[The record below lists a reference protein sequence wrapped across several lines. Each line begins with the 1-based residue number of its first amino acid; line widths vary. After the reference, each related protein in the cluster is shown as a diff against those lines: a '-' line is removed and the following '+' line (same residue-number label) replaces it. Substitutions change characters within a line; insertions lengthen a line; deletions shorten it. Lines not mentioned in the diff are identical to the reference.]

1 MSYNYKTNIFNL
13 YNKFI
18 IQQVVPSQTTPELAN
33 SASSTVL
40 LLLVNLR
47 LCYKPINHKSVS
59 QSITSPQHS
68 LLNTSKS
75 LFQTPLRIA
84 SNELSLKYILKH
96 IIEWIIL
103 TGSTFKK
110 LRVYL
115 YASLLNYMHII
126 KRDDSKPYTIED
138 NW

>member
-1 MSYNYKTNIFNL
+1 MFL
-13 YNKFI
+13 LL
-18 IQQVVPSQTTPELAN
+18 QVVPSQATPELAN

-47 LCYKPINHKSVS
+47 LCYSSKNQKS
-59 QSITSPQHS
+59 QAITSPQQS

-75 LFQTPLRIA
+75 LFQTPLRTA
-84 SNELSLKYILKH
+84 SNELSLKFILKH